1 MIVLLAM
8 CQVNIALGILYLN
21 LKESRYREKL
31 IETILG
37 RLADSGCDDMEVRS
51 TPYGNTMNAD
61 KTFADHHHY
70 ILDWIGEVPTNKLT
84 TKWTKWKEILDHQQR
99 NRPLWIK
106 RDRPYFWY
114 KYRLDKWLTLF
125 LLVIFPILGLW
136 LAEFYREFAAK
147 SAVMLWIFL
156 GIGQISIVVH
166 VLLGRVMAT
175 RIGRKIAK
183 RSKYMSSKLYEDSA
197 ASQADDVNSS

>member
-1 MIVLLAM
+1 M

-37 RLADSGCDDMEVRS
+37 KLAASGCDDMDVRS
-51 TPYGNTMNAD
+51 TPYIDIMNAD

-84 TKWTKWKEILDHQQR
+84 TKWTKWKEILNHQQR

-114 KYRLDKWLTLF
+114 NYRVDKWLTLF
-125 LLVIFPILGLW
+125 LLVIFPILSLW
-136 LAEFYREFAAK
+136 LSEFYSEFAVK
-147 SAVMLWIFL
+147 SAAILWFWL
-156 GIGQISIVVH
+156 GIGQFSIVMH
-166 VLLGRVMAT
+166 VLFGRIMAI
-175 RIGRKIAK
+175 RIGRKITR
-183 RSKYMSSKLYEDSA
+183 RSEYMSRKLNEHSA
-197 ASQADDVNSS
+197 DLQADEVNPSLAPE